1 MNDRRVSRK
10 DFVTPACVSA
20 CPAGV
25 DAARYI
31 RCIKAGQY
39 DAALSV
45 IREKIPFPTVCADAC
60 FAPCEDA
67 CAYKQYGDS
76 IAIRAL
82 KRAAVDNGGEA
93 WKKNR
98 MVIEKSGKTVG
109 IIGAGPAGLTAAYY
123 LATLGHSV
131 TVYDGFEEPGG
142 TMRYGIPDF
151 RLPKDRLTKDIE
163 AILELGIEFKGNT
176 IIGKDVSFDQIKDT
190 SDAVFIACG
199 AVGSTKVTLEGSEKK
214 NVLWGWDFLKDVAL
228 GRRFRFQGNVLV
240 IGGGNVA
247 VDAARTAKRLGGEN
261 VTIVYRRTQE
271 EMPAHPLEV
280 AAAEMEGIMII
291 DSWAP
296 KKILGDPTPTGM
308 AFVKCFSSDDASCN
322 YDPVYDEEITH
333 RLPADHVILAI
344 GQSPFLGFLAG
355 QKGIETDA
363 AGIAAREIDLMTGE
377 SGVFAGGDVVG
388 GPASIISAIAHGRK
402 AAGAIDQYL
411 GGTGNIDE
419 ILADPEEAVELPAH
433 TITVQ
438 PGQEMPMLKPWERVS
453 SFDQVEQ
460 GLTSEQIRSES
471 TRCLM
476 CDARCFQVVVYPEHC
491 KECGYCA
498 EVCRIGAFRPS
509 DGFNEKG
516 YRPMECTSPDICVG
530 CLKCYYACPDFA
542 IDINEVTGI
551 KA

>member
-10 DFVTPACVSA
+10 DFVAPACVSA

-39 DAALSV
+39 DAALAV

-76 IAIRAL
+76 IAIRTL
-82 KRAAVDNGGEA
+82 KRAAVDNGGDA
-93 WKKNR
+93 WKKNK
-98 MVIEKSGKTVG
+98 MVADKSGKTVG
-109 IIGAGPAGLTAAYY
+109 IIGAGPAGLAAAYY

-131 TVYDGFEEPGG
+131 AVYDGFEEPGG

-151 RLPKDRLTKDIE
+151 RLPKDRLAKDID
-163 AILELGIEFKGNT
+163 AILELGVEFRGNT
-176 IIGKDVSFDQIKDT
+176 IIGKDVSFDEIKET

-199 AVGSTKVTLEGSEKK
+199 AVGSTKVALEGSEKK

-247 VDAARTAKRLGGEN
+247 VDAARTAKRLGGDN
-261 VTIVYRRTQE
+261 VTIVYRRTRA
-271 EMPAHPLEV
+271 EMPAHPSEI
-280 AAAEMEGIMII
+280 AAAEMEGVMII

-333 RLPADHVILAI
+333 RLPADHVVLAI
-344 GQSPFLGFLAG
+344 GQTPYLGFLAD
-355 QKGIETDA
+355 QKGIETA
-363 AGIAAREIDLMTGE
+363 ASGIEARDVDLMTGE
-377 SGVFAGGDVVG
+377 PGVFAGGDVVG

-402 AAGAIDQYL
+402 AASAIDQYL
-411 GGTGNIDE
+411 GGSGNIDE
-419 ILADPEEAVELPAH
+419 ILTEPGKTVELPDHA
-433 TITVQ
+433 TMVQ
-438 PGQEMPMLKPWERVS
+438 PGQNMRLLKPWKRVS

-460 GLTSEQIRSES
+460 GLTFEQIRAES
-471 TRCLM
+471 ARCLM
-476 CDARCFQVVVYPEHC
+476 CDARRFQVIVNPEHC

-498 EVCRIGAFRPS
+498 EVCKIGAFEPS
-509 DGFNEKG
+509 DTLNAKS
-516 YRPMECTSPDICVG
+516 YRPMTCKSSDVCVG

-542 IDINEVTGI
+542 IDVKEETV
-551 KA
+551 